1 MAAGLVRLMP
11 GYDPNWED
19 RLIAAE
25 TRRREL
31 VEREGPLTPQEQREL
46 LDCDAAVDAAV
57 NARFR
62 TTAEY
67 RDYYYAQA
75 QIMLDRHGLDMLL
88 PRLPDDATV
97 EAVDHVMEMVLAAI
111 EYTNSETF

>member
-11 GYDPNWED
+11 GYDPLWEEK
-19 RLIAAE
+19 LVAAE
-25 TRRREL
+25 TRRRAL
-31 VEREGPLTPQEQREL
+31 VDRDGPLSPEEQREL
-46 LDCDAAVDAAV
+46 LDCDAAVDVAV

-67 RDYYYAQA
+67 RDYYYGQA
-75 QIMLDRHGLDMLL
+75 RIMLDRHGLDMLL

-97 EAVDHVMEMVLAAI
+97 QEVDHVMEMVLSAI